1 MLVVMHPV
9 LQLFVFW
16 ASAFATLCISVVL
29 LKIYS
34 DFIDSDMTLNGMRA
48 ELVTAG
54 AASLVEAG
62 SVWTVLA
69 FIPSAVRAL
78 ILPVLIVGLIY
89 KLTHVETWSRYD
101 VLLLLGFQAVI
112 AGSAAALVL
121 GHFLTAFALV
131 GGLAVCLVIMAAVV
145 RSL

>member
-1 MLVVMHPV
+1 MHPAF
-9 LQLFVFW
+9 QLLLFW
-16 ASAFATLCISVVL
+16 ASAFATLSIAVVL
-29 LKIYS
+29 LNIYS
-34 DFIDSDMTLNGMRA
+34 DVIDSDMTLNSVRA
-48 ELVTAG
+48 ELVTAV

-62 SVWTVLA
+62 SVWAVLT

-78 ILPVLIVGLIY
+78 VVPALVVGLIY

-101 VLLLLGFQAVI
+101 VLLLMGFQAVL

-131 GGLAVCLVIMAAVV
+131 AALALCLAIMAAIV
-145 RSL
+145 RSQ